1 MSWRWHGTPM
11 QSTFTLN
18 CTIPPNVHTTV
29 AIPVPGLAT
38 PTVSESGSVVWDGA
52 GFVRGVLGVTAA
64 SMDAGDATIVFVVGS
79 GSYSFVTSAASAKGS
94 FLDLGRESMVLSGCN
109 RTLECPVGS
118 TIARI
123 VRAGLADAGSF
134 SSFKEEHFGRLALRS
149 RYLMAH
155 VLDQQCRGRSACSLD
170 AAAAAHS
177 VASAVKVRVED
188 GSRLCAG
195 VVCQMVGAVGR

>member
-1 MSWRWHGTPM
+1 MVLCGCWEQVRGDVVMSWSWHGAPM

-29 AIPVPGLAT
+29 VIPTPGLAT

-94 FLDLGRESMVLSGCN
+94 LLDLGRESMVLSGCN

-118 TIARI
+118 TIARV
-123 VRAGLADAGSF
+123 VRAGLADVGPF
-134 SSFKEEHFGRLALRS
+134 SSFKEQHFGWPT
-149 RYLMAH
+149 
-155 VLDQQCRGRSACSLD
+155 CSISS
-170 AAAAAHS
+170 AAAA
-177 VASAVKVRVED
+177 R
-188 GSRLCAG
+188 CAAW
-195 VVCQMVGAVGR
+195 MPRRRSTRWPRP